1 MERHD
6 IIKAAKIANILLCA
20 MLAGSC
26 SAFADELPDSYFET
40 DNVASAVTTAS
51 SSETTS
57 VSTPRTQEN
66 IVSLET
72 TAEIYK
78 NTVTAA
84 ECTFETAVSR
94 TNVPETTISETTVP
108 ETISEITAFETAVI
122 TSEETAFTEEIAAS
136 ETASQTTR
144 TETTTGAAASENT
157 TAAPESAG
165 TYYPRNSYYALN
177 FDRQNAVW
185 ISYLEY
191 DRIMKNADEASF
203 TSSLG
208 ECFDNI
214 AALGCNTVYFQVRA
228 YGDAYYDSSLFPKG
242 DRLTGDYD
250 PLKIAVKLAH
260 DRGLSIHAWINP
272 MRLMTDSQMS
282 GLGTD
287 CVIGKWYNDSSKK
300 GTYIVES
307 SGRWYL
313 SPAYSDTIS
322 LICDGIREILTGYD
336 VDGIQI
342 DDYFYPTTDESF
354 DREAY
359 SASGT
364 ALALGDWRRET
375 VTKMVKQLYLT
386 VHGANPTAV
395 FGISPQGNMSSDFDT
410 LYADI
415 YTWCGSSGYCDY
427 ICPQIYYGFENSTLP
442 YAETVDSWA
451 KLTGDNI
458 SLVIGLAAYKSGT
471 EDTYAGDGKN
481 EWLNSSDI
489 LSRQRDLTEIYSAG
503 YAFFRYDSLFE
514 PAQSVSAHVNKEL
527 ENLY

>member
-1 MERHD
+1 MQAPAPPLRT
-6 IIKAAKIANILLCA
+6 
-20 MLAGSC
+20 SC
-26 SAFADELPDSYFET
+26 PT
-40 DNVASAVTTAS
+40 S

-144 TETTTGAAASENT
+144 TETTTGAAASE
-157 TAAPESAG
+157 
-165 TYYPRNSYYALN
+165 
-177 FDRQNAVW
+177 
-185 ISYLEY
+185 
-191 DRIMKNADEASF
+191 KNADEASF

>member
-26 SAFADELPDSYFET
+26 SALADELPDSYFET

-51 SSETTS
+51 GSETTS
-57 VSTPRTQEN
+57 VSTSRTQEN

-94 TNVPETTISETTVP
+94 TNVPETTIPETTVP
-108 ETISEITAFETAVI
+108 EITAFETAVI

-144 TETTTGAAASENT
+144 TETTTGAATSENT
-157 TAAPESAG
+157 TAAPESTG

-177 FDRQNAVW
+177 FDRQKAVW

-287 CVIGKWYNDSSKK
+287 CVIGKWYNDSSKRAHTLLK
-300 GTYIVES
+300 AAADGISAPLTAI
-307 SGRWYL
+307 L
-313 SPAYSDTIS
+313 SP
-322 LICDGIREILTGYD
+322 L
-336 VDGIQI
+336 
-342 DDYFYPTTDESF
+342 
-354 DREAY
+354 
-359 SASGT
+359 SA
-364 ALALGDWRRET
+364 
-375 VTKMVKQLYLT
+375 
-386 VHGANPTAV
+386 
-395 FGISPQGNMSSDFDT
+395 
-410 LYADI
+410 
-415 YTWCGSSGYCDY
+415 
-427 ICPQIYYGFENSTLP
+427 
-442 YAETVDSWA
+442 
-451 KLTGDNI
+451 
-458 SLVIGLAAYKSGT
+458 T
-471 EDTYAGDGKN
+471 E
-481 EWLNSSDI
+481 
-489 LSRQRDLTEIYSAG
+489 
-503 YAFFRYDSLFE
+503 
-514 PAQSVSAHVNKEL
+514 
-527 ENLY
+527 

>member
-1 MERHD
+1 MKRHD
-6 IIKAAKIANILLCA
+6 IIKVAKIANILLCA

-26 SAFADELPDSYFET
+26 SVLADELPDSYFET

-51 SSETTS
+51 GSETTS
-57 VSTPRTQEN
+57 VPVPQTQEN

-84 ECTFETAVSR
+84 ESTIAA
-94 TNVPETTISETTVP
+94 NVPETTVP
-108 ETISEITAFETAVI
+108 EPISEITASETAVI
-122 TSEETAFTEEIAAS
+122 TSEEAAFTEEIAAS
-136 ETASQTTR
+136 ETASQTAQ
-144 TETTTGAAASENT
+144 TEITSEAATTENT

-165 TYYPRNSYYALN
+165 TYYPQNSYYALN
-177 FDRQNAVW
+177 FDRQKAVW

-208 ECFDNI
+208 KCFDNI

-375 VTKMVKQLYLT
+375 VTKMVRQLYLT

-395 FGISPQGNMSSDFDT
+395 FGISPQGNMSRSCENRGEKRTGKWNKNF
-410 LYADI
+410 
-415 YTWCGSSGYCDY
+415 SKKS
-427 ICPQIYYGFENSTLP
+427 ENS
-442 YAETVDSWA
+442 
-451 KLTGDNI
+451 G
-458 SLVIGLAAYKSGT
+458 
-471 EDTYAGDGKN
+471 
-481 EWLNSSDI
+481 
-489 LSRQRDLTEIYSAG
+489 
-503 YAFFRYDSLFE
+503 
-514 PAQSVSAHVNKEL
+514 
-527 ENLY
+527 

>member
-1 MERHD
+1 MKRHD

-26 SAFADELPDSYFET
+26 SVLADELPDSYFET

-51 SSETTS
+51 GSETTS
-57 VSTPRTQEN
+57 VSTPQTQEN

-94 TNVPETTISETTVP
+94 TEVAETDISETTVP
-108 ETISEITAFETAVI
+108 EPISEITASETAVI
-122 TSEETAFTEEIAAS
+122 TSEEAAFTEEIAAS
-136 ETASQTTR
+136 ETASQTTE
-144 TETTTGAAASENT
+144 TETTTEAVTSENAA
-157 TAAPESAG
+157 AAPESAG
-165 TYYPRNSYYALN
+165 TYYPQNSYYALN
-177 FDRQNAVW
+177 FDRQKAVW

-214 AALGCNTVYFQVRA
+214 AALGCNTVYSQVRA
-228 YGDAYYDSSLFPKG
+228 YGDAYYDSSLYPKG

-287 CVIGKWYNDSSKK
+287 CVIGKWYNDSTKK

-375 VTKMVKQLYLT
+375 VTKMVRQMYLA
-386 VHGANPTAV
+386 VHSAN
-395 FGISPQGNMSSDFDT
+395 
-410 LYADI
+410 
-415 YTWCGSSGYCDY
+415 YTWCGSTGYCDY
-427 ICPQIYYGFENSTLP
+427 ICPQIYYGFENSSLP

-471 EDTYAGDGKN
+471 EDTYARDGKN

-514 PAQSVSAHVNKEL
+514 PAQAVSAHMNKEL

>member
-1 MERHD
+1 MKRHD

-26 SAFADELPDSYFET
+26 SALADELPDSYFET

-57 VSTPRTQEN
+57 VSTSRTQEN

-94 TNVPETTISETTVP
+94 TNVPETTIPETTVP

-144 TETTTGAAASENT
+144 TETTTGAATSENT
-157 TAAPESAG
+157 TAAPESTG

-177 FDRQNAVW
+177 FDRQKAVW

-287 CVIGKWYNDSSKK
+287 CVIGKWYNDSSKRAHTLLK
-300 GTYIVES
+300 AAADGISAPLTAI
-307 SGRWYL
+307 L
-313 SPAYSDTIS
+313 SP
-322 LICDGIREILTGYD
+322 L
-336 VDGIQI
+336 
-342 DDYFYPTTDESF
+342 
-354 DREAY
+354 
-359 SASGT
+359 SA
-364 ALALGDWRRET
+364 
-375 VTKMVKQLYLT
+375 
-386 VHGANPTAV
+386 
-395 FGISPQGNMSSDFDT
+395 
-410 LYADI
+410 
-415 YTWCGSSGYCDY
+415 
-427 ICPQIYYGFENSTLP
+427 
-442 YAETVDSWA
+442 
-451 KLTGDNI
+451 
-458 SLVIGLAAYKSGT
+458 T
-471 EDTYAGDGKN
+471 E
-481 EWLNSSDI
+481 
-489 LSRQRDLTEIYSAG
+489 
-503 YAFFRYDSLFE
+503 
-514 PAQSVSAHVNKEL
+514 
-527 ENLY
+527 

>member
-1 MERHD
+1 M
-6 IIKAAKIANILLCA
+6 
-20 MLAGSC
+20 
-26 SAFADELPDSYFET
+26 
-40 DNVASAVTTAS
+40 
-51 SSETTS
+51 
-57 VSTPRTQEN
+57 
-66 IVSLET
+66 
-72 TAEIYK
+72 
-78 NTVTAA
+78 
-84 ECTFETAVSR
+84 
-94 TNVPETTISETTVP
+94 
-108 ETISEITAFETAVI
+108 
-122 TSEETAFTEEIAAS
+122 
-136 ETASQTTR
+136 
-144 TETTTGAAASENT
+144 
-157 TAAPESAG
+157 
-165 TYYPRNSYYALN
+165 
-177 FDRQNAVW
+177 W

-364 ALALGDWRRET
+364 ALALSDWRRET

-471 EDTYAGDGKN
+471 EDTYAGHGKN